1 MAAQEYE
8 QDTVED
14 GVEESND
21 RKTVDVLEFG
31 LDSDGFCVEIGYI
44 AEIVNCGELTNLP
57 STPPHIEGVL
67 NLRDEAVKVVN
78 LKQLLDV
85 GDTYNDEKLIVFK
98 RKDGADSR
106 LGWLVDGVRGVH
118 SFAPSDVEA
127 GGDAPGVEGVIRQEE
142 NFVIWLDPAQMRI

>member
-8 QDTVED
+8 QDGGEEGIKESSDQETVE
-14 GVEESND
+14 
-21 RKTVDVLEFG
+21 VLEFE
-31 LDSDGFCVEIGYI
+31 LDTDGFCVEIGYI

-57 STPPHIEGVL
+57 STPAHIEGVL
-67 NLRDEAVKVVN
+67 NLRDEAVKVIN
-78 LKQLLDV
+78 LKQLLDA

-127 GGDAPGVEGVIRQEE
+127 GGNAPGVEGVIRQEE
-142 NFVIWLDPAQMRI
+142 DFVIWLDPAQMRI